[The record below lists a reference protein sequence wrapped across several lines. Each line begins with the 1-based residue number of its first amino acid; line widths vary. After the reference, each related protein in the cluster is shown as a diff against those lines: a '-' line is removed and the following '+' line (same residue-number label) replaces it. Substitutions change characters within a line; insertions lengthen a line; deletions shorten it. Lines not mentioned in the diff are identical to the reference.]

1 MSSNSLPIPLNTWRQ
16 VSYVYSRSEDT
27 KEQGDDGTRNQEVAK
42 KGDTTLKGA
51 MDVHKDGLS
60 TCSLGVVE
68 KYLEAVKKC
77 CDCDRNGETDLQ
89 GTQAGDLRVRRPTA
103 ANSAPDAELM
113 RCTLLDLLDVH
124 KDNRATMSL
133 DECRDIISFLHGYVF
148 PIVPQVTHSK
158 TTGVPMTVHV
168 YEKGIVSRVE
178 RCPYYNPRGV
188 DHGAGVKW
196 KMDGPNE
203 DHIDG
208 ATMGRTPATADKA
221 LLAQPKDGKVVA
233 LGATV
238 SNKYDVTGAA
248 AVLQKAGVENF
259 ESNRFQPY

>member
-27 KEQGDDGTRNQEVAK
+27 KEQGEDGTQLQEVAK

-133 DECRDIISFLHGYVF
+133 DECRDIIGFLHAYVF
-148 PIVPQVTHSK
+148 PIVPQVTHCK
-158 TTGVPMTVHV
+158 IPRNFVTGGDTPHMTVHV

-188 DHGAGVKW
+188 DHAGVGKW

-208 ATMGRTPATADKA
+208 ATMGRTSATAK
-221 LLAQPKDGKVVA
+221 KDLIANPTAPAISHQSK
-233 LGATV
+233 
-238 SNKYDVTGAA
+238 NAA
-248 AVLQKAGVENF
+248 KMVRNADTTENF
-259 ESNRFQPY
+259 ETDRFQPY

>member
-16 VSYVYSRSEDT
+16 VSLVYSTSEDT
-27 KEQGDDGTRNQEVAK
+27 KEQGEDGVALQQVDGRN
-42 KGDTTLKGA
+42 DTSLKSA
-51 MDVHKDGLS
+51 MNVHQQGLS

-77 CDCDRNGETDLQ
+77 SDCDRNGGTDLQ
-89 GTQAGDLRVRRPTA
+89 GTQVGDIRVRQPSKP
-103 ANSAPDAELM
+103 NSAPNAELM
-113 RCTLLDLLDVH
+113 RCTLLDLLDIH

-158 TTGVPMTVHV
+158 KVHMTVHV

-188 DHGAGVKW
+188 DHAGVGKW

-221 LLAQPKDGKVVA
+221 LLVKPKDGQTIR
-233 LGATV
+233 L
-238 SNKYDVTGAA
+238 
-248 AVLQKAGVENF
+248 L
-259 ESNRFQPY
+259 R